1 MPAEVGER
9 RILRLVVTVDRSQ
22 LQVARGLRNA
32 LGAVIPLAVGAA
44 TGEIAA
50 GVAVA
55 GGALLVGFAEQGA
68 PFAGRARGM
77 LVATA
82 LVGGSTLIGTLAGDI
97 EWLTVL
103 LMAVWGFAAGLTL
116 ALGQTASFQGIL
128 GVLALLLSAY
138 YSGGFD
144 DALGRAGLA
153 MAGGLLQT
161 GLAIAIWPLRPYRP
175 ERAAVANA
183 YRALAAFVDAIAA
196 SAPTDAAVPK
206 LRADLSKARALLDD
220 AQGRAQGTTQAG
232 EAFRT
237 LVVEADRAYPEVVA
251 LGHMR
256 GGLPPSAAAA
266 VLDALEATAAALRAI
281 AAALGGGAP
290 AEAEVERLR
299 ARLRSATATLAGG
312 RGQGPQAAARLDAL
326 RAQLRAAVD
335 AATGWTRGH
344 VTGSRV
350 RRPVRRRRA
359 LVPHNALAILRA
371 NLSLES
377 IAFRHGIRMGVALAV
392 ATALYRALDLPR
404 GYWVPLTVAFILRA
418 DYGSTISR
426 GLQRYAGTVIGAI
439 LATALTALL
448 DPGDWTLVV
457 LVGIFAAGIYA
468 LLFAN
473 YLLSTASITALIVF
487 FVAFEG
493 VSEWTAVVDRLLD
506 TAIGGA
512 LTVAAYMAWPSW
524 EGDRVSA
531 RLADLIDANRRYVS
545 GVIGAWVD
553 PARYDRDA
561 LHSARLAARRART
574 EAEASVQIAQAEP
587 QRHRGDIDLDL
598 DVLAGLRRLAD
609 GALAL
614 EAGLEDAGARTARP
628 QLGPL
633 AQDLDG
639 ALERLAAAERN
650 GGAAPRL
657 PALRADHD
665 ALAGAEQADSLVAQ
679 ETDRMVNAVD
689 TLGHLL
695 GASRS
700 PRAAGA

>member
-22 LQVARGLRNA
+22 LQLPRGLRNA
-32 LGAVIPLAVGAA
+32 AGAVIPLAVGAA
-44 TGEIAA
+44 TGEVAG

-68 PFAGRARGM
+68 SFAGRARAM

-82 LVGGSTLIGTLAGDI
+82 LVGGSTLVGTLAGEI

-116 ALGQTASFQGIL
+116 ALGPAASFQGIL

-144 DALGRAGLA
+144 DGLERAGLA
-153 MAGGLLQT
+153 IAGGLLQT
-161 GLAIAIWPLRPYRP
+161 GLAVAIWPLRPYRP

-196 SAPTDAAVPK
+196 GAPSEREVPK
-206 LRADLSKARALLDD
+206 LTVQLGKARALLDD
-220 AQGRAQGTTQAG
+220 AQGRAQSTTPAG

-237 LVVEADRAYPEVVA
+237 LVVEADRAYPEVTA
-251 LGHMR
+251 LGHVR
-256 GGLPPSAAAA
+256 AGLAPSPAAA

-312 RGQGPQAAARLDAL
+312 SGQAPQAAARLDAL

-344 VTGSRV
+344 VAGSRV
-350 RRPVRRRRA
+350 RQPVRRRRA
-359 LVPHNALAILRA
+359 LLPHDALAVLRA
-371 NLSLES
+371 NLSLQS
-377 IAFRHGIRMGVALAV
+377 IAFRHGIRMGVTLAI

-404 GYWVPLTVAFILRA
+404 GYWVPLTVAFVLRA
-418 DYGSTISR
+418 DYGSTVSR
-426 GLQRYAGTVIGAI
+426 GLQRYAGTVLGAV
-439 LATALTALL
+439 LATALTAFL

-457 LVGIFAAGIYA
+457 LVGIFAVGIYA

-473 YLLSTASITALIVF
+473 YLLFTTSMTTLIVF
-487 FVAFEG
+487 FVAFDG

-531 RLADLIDANRRYVS
+531 RLADLIDADRRYLS
-545 GVIGAWVD
+545 AVIGAWVD

-561 LHSARLAARRART
+561 LHTARLAARRART

-614 EAGLEDAGARTARP
+614 EAGLEDAAARTARP
-628 QLGPL
+628 QLGLL

-650 GGAAPRL
+650 GATAARL

-665 ALAGAEQADSLVAQ
+665 ALAGVEQADSLVTQ

-689 TLGHLL
+689 TLRHLL

-700 PRAAGA
+700 R

>member
-82 LVGGSTLIGTLAGDI
+82 LVGGSTLVGTLAGDI

-161 GLAIAIWPLRPYRP
+161 GLAIA
-175 ERAAVANA
+175 NA

-196 SAPTDAAVPK
+196 GAPTDAALPK

-220 AQGRAQGTTQAG
+220 AQGRAQGTTPAG

-359 LVPHNALAILRA
+359 LVPHGALAILRA

-404 GYWVPLTVAFILRA
+404 GYWVPLTVAFVLRA

-531 RLADLIDANRRYVS
+531 RLADLIDADRRYLS
-545 GVIGAWVD
+545 AVIRAWVD
-553 PARYDRDA
+553 PARYDHDA
-561 LHSARLAARRART
+561 VHSARLAARRART

-650 GGAAPRL
+650 GRTAPRL

-665 ALAGAEQADSLVAQ
+665 ALAGVEQADSLVAQ

-695 GASRS
+695 GASR
-700 PRAAGA
+700 